1 MGTAPAGF
9 PTVTVEVA
17 FATAPGAITPTWT
30 DITDY
35 VMSFQTRRGRSDELQ
50 PYSAGTLSMV
60 LDNQDGRFDPTKT
73 SGPYY
78 PNVLP
83 MRLVRVRAMWPA
95 VAGTTYPIFQG
106 YVDGWPMSWT
116 LNKLDRVTVTATD
129 AFKVLQTTPYV
140 NAAQPVE
147 TIASRVGQIL
157 TTANIGS
164 SLISSTTRV
173 AADSI
178 NGQCLSLLQA
188 LEQTELGSCFMDESG
203 LLRFEDRHYRANNK
217 LTVQATFGDAD
228 TGELPYDVLQ
238 PVYDD
243 TQVINTASITASKA
257 VNPLAAPAT
266 YTDTTSQTNFLTR
279 ALPQRD
285 LEFYDANQCADYAW
299 GIVQR
304 FKTPAERFASI
315 QFSPATLGS
324 SLWPQ
329 ALGRVFGDL
338 IRCIRRTPGGNT
350 LDQQC
355 HIDAIAHSFDANSLV
370 WTTTWGLSPKA
381 AVVSGW
387 QLDDATNGLWG
398 STTVLSF

>member
-17 FATAPGAITPTWT
+17 FATAPGALTPTWT

-35 VMSFQTRRGRSDELQ
+35 VMSFQTHRGRSDELQ

-60 LDNQDGRFDPTKT
+60 LDNQDGRFDPTNT

-83 MRLVRVRAMWPA
+83 MRLIRVRAMWPA

-106 YVDGWPMSWT
+106 YMNGWPMSWT

-129 AFKVLQTTPYV
+129 AFKVLQTTRYV
-140 NAAQPVE
+140 NAAQPAE
-147 TIASRVGQIL
+147 TIAARVGEIL
-157 TTANIGS
+157 TVADVGS
-164 SLISSTTRV
+164 SLISSSTRV
-173 AADSI
+173 AGDSL
-178 NGQCLSLLQA
+178 NAQCLSLLQA
-188 LEQTELGSCFMDESG
+188 LEQTELGSCFMDESN

-217 LTVQATFGDAD
+217 MTVQATFGDAD
-228 TGELPYDVLQ
+228 SGELPFDVLQ
-238 PVYDD
+238 PIYDD
-243 TQVINTASITASKA
+243 TQVINDAQITASKA
-257 VNPLAAPAT
+257 AYPLAVPAE
-266 YTDTTSQTNFLTR
+266 YSDTTSQTAYLTR
-279 ALPQRD
+279 SLIRD
-285 LEFYDANQCADYAW
+285 LLFLDSNQCADYAW
-299 GIVQR
+299 AIVQR
-304 FKTPAERFASI
+304 YKQPAMRFAGI
-315 QFSPATLGS
+315 QFSPASLGS

-329 ALGRVFGDL
+329 ALGRVIGDL
-338 IRCIRRTPGGNT
+338 IRCIRRPPSGNT

-381 AVVSGW
+381 AAVTGW
-387 QLDDATNGLWG
+387 KLDDAVNGLWG